1 MAKRGKYSDNDRYTC
16 NSTSSFIVSFDSFG
30 WMYQVNA
37 GVLIKKRIRPD
48 TQIRFVQP
56 SCVNEGASPC
66 DPKQETYDGKR
77 YLVLGQRRESTDPR
91 PEFSLDMPYD
101 YVGAPTEAKFCGNT
115 INIITTPFRQYIEYL
130 VRRRLRISSTIGYF
144 HRNIEINTQTVPQ
157 YNDVNFGTWRRRS
170 KRAFISKVMKMSANE
185 SIADLVLDCDPS
197 SDRIAIDEL
206 DHLDPT
212 TGRVTINTG
221 PGKDVLSLNSMI
233 GDVNSNKQDF
243 IVSDLGEDGNLLSLG
258 VALGIERKRGDL
270 LAGVIFDNTG
280 GNGKICYLKEDLKSK
295 RCVGHVK
302 KVTIFKGSR

>member
-1 MAKRGKYSDNDRYTC
+1 
-16 NSTSSFIVSFDSFG
+16 
-30 WMYQVNA
+30 MYQVNA
-37 GVLIKKRIRPD
+37 GVMIKRRIRPD

-185 SIADLVLDCDPS
+185 SIADPVVDCDPS

-212 TGRVTINTG
+212 TGKIIINTG
-221 PGKDVLSLNSMI
+221 AGKDVLSLNSMI